1 MLLDNLMEAKLLGII
16 GDGNMGWQIAT
27 LSALRG
33 YKVFIVGRK
42 EKKNAFIRKSAR
54 LFGIVNQQLD
64 IEFTNDIKKII
75 QFPLI
80 IETINED
87 LNNKKNIL
95 EYLNIN
101 SPSSVIC
108 TNTSS
113 LNPEDLIINKN
124 KTCMLHF
131 MNPVSSLKFVEL
143 AYYKE
148 FQEND
153 LLVKKYIK
161 DIEFEYIQIK
171 PIGGLIANRVLFSYL
186 NVAERLVVNGIEEEL
201 TDKVFSLLFGSKIN
215 TKKIKKLIG
224 DEVFKKIMENLKSQN
239 VIPN

>member
-1 MLLDNLMEAKLLGII
+1 
-16 GDGNMGWQIAT
+16 
-27 LSALRG
+27 
-33 YKVFIVGRK
+33 
-42 EKKNAFIRKSAR
+42 
-54 LFGIVNQQLD
+54 
-64 IEFTNDIKKII
+64 
-75 QFPLI
+75 
-80 IETINED
+80 
-87 LNNKKNIL
+87 
-95 EYLNIN
+95 
-101 SPSSVIC
+101 
-108 TNTSS
+108 
-113 LNPEDLIINKN
+113 
-124 KTCMLHF
+124 

-186 NVAERLVVNGIEEEL
+186 NVAERLLINGIEEEL